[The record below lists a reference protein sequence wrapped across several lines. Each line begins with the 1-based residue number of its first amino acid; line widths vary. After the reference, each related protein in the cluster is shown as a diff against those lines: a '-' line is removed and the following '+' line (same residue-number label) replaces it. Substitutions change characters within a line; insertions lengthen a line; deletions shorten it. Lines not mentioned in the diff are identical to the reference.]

1 MPHIKPKAGQ
11 RVIVRELRGC
21 MEQDGI
27 KVGDV
32 GMTMRLPNGDLGVQF
47 AHLYG
52 IFVRYAPGDSFVVDC
67 CGAPECVTN
76 VTPVRL
82 VVVSQQ
88 PRRDGYHIRRGM
100 HKAKYVLHPNRP
112 ILRMVTGVLLHRLGK
127 KRAPG
132 MTAKGIK
139 WALTQEDQEIRA

>member
-1 MPHIKPKAGQ
+1 MPHI
-11 RVIVRELRGC
+11 
-21 MEQDGI
+21 
-27 KVGDV
+27 
-32 GMTMRLPNGDLGVQF
+32 
-47 AHLYG
+47 
-52 IFVRYAPGDSFVVDC
+52 
-67 CGAPECVTN
+67 VTSDQNLQN
-76 VTPVRL
+76 VTPIKLV

-132 MTAKGIK
+132 MTAAGVK
-139 WALTQEDQEIRA
+139 WALEQEEIRA